1 MLIQFTSSKGAEMS
15 SQRDDRTGWALITG
29 ASSGFG
35 AIFADLLAERG
46 VSLLLA
52 GRDEPRLDVVARRVR
67 QMVPGIDVEL
77 VVGDLGTGSGVDA
90 LAARLEGRA
99 VEVLVHNAGFG
110 T

>member
-15 SQRDDRTGWALITG
+15 SQRDDRTGWAVITG

-46 VSLLLA
+46 LSLLLA

-77 VVGDLGTGSGVDA
+77 VVGDAGTGHTAHA
-90 LAARLEGRA
+90 LAAPPGGPA
-99 VEVLVHNAGFG
+99 H
-110 T
+110 